1 MGIPEPL
8 ASTVVTRALVTLGED
23 LVQYRRRP
31 AEAVRDEEPVRPALR
46 LDEASDG
53 RLRAMRRA

>member
-1 MGIPEPL
+1 L